1 MLDPSDFPNAVA
13 FAFEA
18 VGGIGAAAK
27 VCDRSYQA
35 LNKWRL
41 TACLPRTDYTGETR
55 YADLLSIAAKHK
67 GNPFESIWL
76 LDAAVPQKAGAQRIQ
91 KQGDL
96 SDRPAPPDTHHH
108 SAVGSCQR

>member
-1 MLDPSDFPNAVA
+1 MLDPADFPNAIA

-41 TACLPRTDYTGETR
+41 AASLPRTDYTGETK
-55 YADLLSIAAKHK
+55 YAVLLATAAKRK
-67 GNPFESIWL
+67 GNPFESAWL
-76 LDAAVPQKAGAQRIQ
+76 LNASAAQKVAA
-91 KQGDL
+91 
-96 SDRPAPPDTHHH
+96 
-108 SAVGSCQR
+108 

>member
-1 MLDPSDFPNAVA
+1 MLDPEDFPNAIA

-41 TACLPRTDYTGETR
+41 AACLPRTDYTGETQ
-55 YADLLSIAAKHK
+55 YAALLASAAKQRGNDFESAWLLSA
-67 GNPFESIWL
+67 SS
-76 LDAAVPQKAGAQRIQ
+76 PQKAA
-91 KQGDL
+91 
-96 SDRPAPPDTHHH
+96 A
-108 SAVGSCQR
+108 

>member
-1 MLDPSDFPNAVA
+1 MLDPADFPNAIA

-41 TACLPRTDYTGETR
+41 ASSLPRTDYTGETK
-55 YADLLSIAAKHK
+55 YALLLATAAKQK
-67 GNPFESIWL
+67 GNPFESAWL
-76 LDAAVPQKAGAQRIQ
+76 LKASAPQKIAA
-91 KQGDL
+91 
-96 SDRPAPPDTHHH
+96 
-108 SAVGSCQR
+108 